1 MNDQIQNHTI
11 EHLDDRK
18 LGHYLA
24 TNLPGFNG
32 PLSSRKFAGGQ
43 SNPTYLLTSPGGQYV
58 LRRKPPGE
66 LLASAHA
73 VDREFRVLQA
83 LQHSDVPVARPL
95 LLCEDDS
102 IAGSMFYLMEYVEGR
117 IFWDPVLPDSSQEE
131 RGQLFRE
138 MLRVLAAIHSIDL
151 EASGLSDFGKP
162 GNYFERQ
169 ISRWSKQY
177 RAAETEHLAEM
188 EHLLQWLPANLPAD
202 DGQVSL
208 IHGDFRIDNLIFHP
222 QQPKALAVLDWEL
235 STLGH
240 PLADL
245 AYFCMCLRL
254 PRTERIK
261 GLAGM
266 PIAELGIPDEQ
277 AMVEHYCQLR
287 GLPGIDHWHFYL
299 AFSMFRLSAI
309 CQGVMKRALDGNAA
323 NQDAVSTGR
332 MARPLAEL
340 GASLAV

>member
-1 MNDQIQNHTI
+1 MDNSIQQLDETALADYLVK
-11 EHLDDRK
+11 HL
-18 LGHYLA
+18 A
-24 TNLPGFNG
+24 GFKG
-32 PLSSRKFAGGQ
+32 PLQARKFAGGQ
-43 SNPTYLLTSPGGQYV
+43 SNPTYLLSSSSGQYV
-58 LRRKPPGE
+58 LRRKPPGQ

-83 LQHSDVPVARPL
+83 LERSPVPVAKPL
-95 LLCEDDS
+95 LLCADES

-117 IFWDPVLPDSSQEE
+117 ILWDPSLPESSKME
-131 RGQLFRE
+131 RGEIFYE
-138 MLRVLAAIHSIDL
+138 MLRVMAAIHDVDL
-151 EASGLSDFGKP
+151 AASGLDDFGHP

-177 RAAETEHLAEM
+177 RAAETENIPEM
-188 EHLLQWLPANLPAD
+188 EHLMNWLPANMPAD

-208 IHGDFRIDNLIFHP
+208 IHGDYRLDNLIFHP
-222 QQPKALAVLDWEL
+222 QQARVLAVLDWEL

-245 AYFCMCLRL
+245 AYFSMCLRL

-266 PIAELGIPDEQ
+266 PLAEMGIPDEQ
-277 AMVEHYCQLR
+277 TLIERYCALR
-287 GLPGIDHWHFYL
+287 GLPGITQWNFYL
-299 AFSMFRLSAI
+299 AFSMFRLASI

-323 NQDAVSTGR
+323 SDQAVATGR

-340 GASLAV
+340 GASLAI

>member
-1 MNDQIQNHTI
+1 MDNTIQQ
-11 EHLDDRK
+11 LDNATLAK
-18 LGHYLA
+18 YLA
-24 TNLPGFNG
+24 DKLPGFKG
-32 PLSSRKFAGGQ
+32 PLQSKKFAGGQ
-43 SNPTYLLTSPGGQYV
+43 SNPTYLLTSPSGQYV
-58 LRRKPPGE
+58 LRRKPPGQ

-83 LQHSDVPVARPL
+83 LENSPVPVAKPL
-95 LLCEDDS
+95 LLCADDS
-102 IAGSMFYLMEYVEGR
+102 VAGSMFYLMEYVAGR
-117 IFWDPVLPDSSQEE
+117 IFWDPALPELSKQE
-131 RGQLFRE
+131 RAPHLFA
-138 MLRVLAAIHSIDL
+138 MLDVLAAIHDVELGAAGL
-151 EASGLSDFGKP
+151 EDFGHP

-169 ISRWSKQY
+169 TGRWSKQY
-177 RAAETEHLAEM
+177 RAAETECIPEMAHLM
-188 EHLLQWLPANLPAD
+188 DWLPANMPAD

-208 IHGDFRIDNLIFHP
+208 IHGDYRLDNLIFHP
-222 QQPKALAVLDWEL
+222 QQARVLAVLDWEL

-266 PIAELGIPDEQ
+266 PLAEMGIPDEQ
-277 AMVEHYCQLR
+277 AFVQRYCELR
-287 GLPGIDHWHFYL
+287 GLPAIKGWNFYL
-299 AFSMFRLSAI
+299 AFSMFRLAAI

-323 NQDAVSTGR
+323 NDNAVATGR

-340 GASLAV
+340 GASLAI